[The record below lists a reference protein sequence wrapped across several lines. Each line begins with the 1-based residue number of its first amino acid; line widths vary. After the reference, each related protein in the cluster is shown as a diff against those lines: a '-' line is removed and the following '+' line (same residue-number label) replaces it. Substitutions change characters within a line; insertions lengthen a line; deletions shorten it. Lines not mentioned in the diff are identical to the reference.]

1 MGKIKVIVLFVL
13 IAFTAQA
20 QTTKE
25 QIGKLIN
32 EGKLNEQKGDFKT
45 AQEEYSLA
53 LSLDST
59 NVSAHVL
66 LGRLFHKTDRYN
78 NALNELNLA
87 LSYDN
92 TNADAFFIRANI
104 NTDLGLTTSAL
115 SDYTKAI
122 QLDPTMMEA
131 FLCRGFIYA
140 EMSYFQEAT
149 RDFSIAI
156 QIDHDAAI
164 AYYNFIR
171 VQGVDVLEKNC
182 TYAQA
187 KMPNDMQAD
196 MVYNTFCF

>member
-1 MGKIKVIVLFVL
+1 MGKIKSTLFFILLGFV
-13 IAFTAQA
+13 AQA
-20 QTTKE
+20 QSVNQ
-25 QIGKLIN
+25 QIEKLLN

-45 AQEEYSLA
+45 AQEEYTIA

-66 LGRLFHKTDRYN
+66 LGRLFHKTDRYD
-78 NALNELNLA
+78 NALAELNLA
-87 LSYDN
+87 LTYDAY
-92 TNADAFFIRANI
+92 NADAFFIRANI
-104 NTDLGLTTSAL
+104 NTDLGFNTSAL

-131 FLCRGFIYA
+131 YLSRGFIYA
-140 EMSYFQEAT
+140 ELSYFQEAT

-156 QIDHDAAI
+156 QIDKDGAV

-182 TYAQA
+182 TYAHEEM
-187 KMPNDMQAD
+187 KGDMQAD
-196 MVYNTFCF
+196 IVYNTFCF

>member
-1 MGKIKVIVLFVL
+1 MGKIKTTLLFIL
-13 IAFTAQA
+13 LGFGAQA
-20 QTTKE
+20 QTVNP
-25 QIGKLIN
+25 QIEKLIN
-32 EGKLNEQKGDFKT
+32 EGKLNEQKGDFVR
-45 AQEEYSLA
+45 AQEEYTLA

-59 NVSAHVL
+59 NVGAHVL

-78 NALNELNLA
+78 NAIVELNLA
-87 LSYDN
+87 LTYDSY
-92 TNADAFFIRANI
+92 NADAYFTRANI
-104 NTDLGLTTSAL
+104 NTDLGLNTSAL

-131 FLCRGFIYA
+131 YLSRGFIYA

-156 QIDHDAAI
+156 QIDKEGAV

-171 VQGVDVLEKNC
+171 VQGVDILEKNC
-182 TYAQA
+182 VYAHEEM
-187 KMPNDMQAD
+187 KGDMQAD